1 MPRGGARPNS
11 GPKKGA
17 KYAKTIDKEL
27 AREVLR
33 DMVKEALRP
42 MTEAQIANALGIKF
56 LMVREKT
63 TGKFKRVSESMAKG
77 LNPDEEIIEVWE
89 KDPSVQAFQ
98 DLLDRTLDKPT
109 QSVAMKTE
117 VSGTVTVVDNL
128 TEARKRL
135 NQAKNG

>member
-27 AREVLR
+27 AREMLR
-33 DMVKEALRP
+33 QLVKESLRE
-42 MTEAQIANALGIKF
+42 MTEAQIANAMGLKF
-56 LMVREKT
+56 LMVREKL
-63 TGKFKRVSESMAKG
+63 TGKFKRVGEMGAKA

-98 DLLDRTLDKPT
+98 DLLDRTLDKPK
-109 QSVAMKTE
+109 QSVDLDIPKGLVISWKTSE
-117 VSGTVTVVDNL
+117 
-128 TEARKRL
+128 
-135 NQAKNG
+135 